1 MASLKVWHF
10 FSNPLELS
18 DSLFSLS
25 WLSPTSAEGY
35 VDFTS
40 WGLPDTSVIVGAP
53 AEYIVYLRVGLRKNN
68 TDKWTFFVRNFRY
81 NSKAEETNNI
91 LIFMPFTTA
100 REVYEANHLVGTGT
114 VTLDSDNNRWRIHI
128 SALAYLANGEIHSS
142 QDSAV
147 SADAAALQGVNIY
160 Y

>member
-1 MASLKVWHF
+1 MWHF
-10 FSNPLELS
+10 FKNPLGLS

-25 WLSPTSAEGY
+25 NVSPTSAEGY

-53 AEYIVYLRVGLRKNN
+53 AEYIVYLRVGLRKSNKDN
-68 TDKWTFFVRNFRY
+68 WTFFVRNFRY
-81 NSKAEETNNI
+81 NSEVEEPKNI
-91 LIFMPFTTA
+91 LMFMPFTIAQET
-100 REVYEANHLVGTGT
+100 YEATHLVGTGT
-114 VTLDSDNNRWRIHI
+114 VTLDSNNNRWKIHI
-128 SALAYLANGEIHSS
+128 SALAYLPNGEIHSS

>member
-1 MASLKVWHF
+1 MWHF
-10 FSNPLELS
+10 FKNPLGLS

-25 WLSPTSAEGY
+25 NVGPASAEGY

-40 WGLPDTSVIVGAP
+40 WGLPNTSVIVGAP
-53 AEYIVYLRVGLRKNN
+53 AEYIVYLRVGVRKSNKDN
-68 TDKWTFFVRNFRY
+68 WTFFTRNFRY
-81 NSKAEETNNI
+81 NSEVDETHNI
-91 LIFMPFTTA
+91 LMFMPFTTA
-100 REVYEANHLVGTGT
+100 QEVYETNHLVGTGT
-114 VTLDSDNNRWRIHI
+114 VTLDSNNNRWKIHI
-128 SALAYLANGEIHSS
+128 SALAYLASGEIHSS